1 LDPKNLIFIFH
12 ANDEKK
18 LAFLKIKYFL
28 RKLFLWMQKIHF
40 ILGNNLFKIEHFHR
54 GFIGK

>member
-40 ILGNNLFKIEHFHR
+40 ILGNNLFENRTFS
-54 GFIGK
+54 